1 MILLIDA
8 MHAYKLYFVVFV
20 LTLTL
25 ITSTLYVDDSFEKK
39 GKKKKKSSTG
49 GHPNITD
56 ALYLCSDNLFANHS
70 DVKNQFVIKYPLH
83 WNINTSLPDHIEI
96 FPRNSSLDL
105 LGCINFDVVKD
116 DAIPYVQI
124 IVENMTSSNESLHKV
139 VNDNI
144 LEYNSSEPYIKNVTV
159 DTSSKLGNYSAIE
172 FEYEFKDNGTSMK
185 AMELTSIIDN
195 KTFYFDYVA
204 GQRDYDTIIPQIQEI
219 IRSFEVRND

>member
-1 MILLIDA
+1 VNNHIFFSILVILISLLILCIGSDKFIV
-8 MHAYKLYFVVFV
+8 HADRLVPHYSNANKIFFLYPEFWV
-20 LTLTL
+20 LNKT
-25 ITSTLYVDDSFEKK
+25 VMD
-39 GKKKKKSSTG
+39 
-49 GHPNITD
+49 
-56 ALYLCSDNLFANHS
+56 
-70 DVKNQFVIKYPLH
+70 KNSI
-83 WNINTSLPDHIEI
+83 IEI
-96 FPRNSSLDL
+96 NVPYHFT
-105 LGCINFDVVKD
+105 KD

-159 DTSSKLGNYSAIE
+159 DTNSKLGNYSAIE

-204 GQRDYDTIIPQIQEI
+204 GQRDYETIIPQIQKI
-219 IRSFEVRND
+219 IRSFEVNQ

>member
-1 MILLIDA
+1 MNNYNLTIILLILLSLIVIGIENTKINVHGERLIPFHDYASKIFFLYPEYWVLNKTA
-8 MHAYKLYFVVFV
+8 M
-20 LTLTL
+20 
-25 ITSTLYVDDSFEKK
+25 D
-39 GKKKKKSSTG
+39 
-49 GHPNITD
+49 
-56 ALYLCSDNLFANHS
+56 
-70 DVKNQFVIKYPLH
+70 KNSI
-83 WNINTSLPDHIEI
+83 IEI
-96 FPRNSSLDL
+96 NVPYHFT
-105 LGCINFDVVKD
+105 KD

-159 DTSSKLGNYSAIE
+159 DTNSKLGNYSAIE

-204 GQRDYDTIIPQIQEI
+204 GQRDYETIIPQIQKI
-219 IRSFEVRND
+219 IRSFEVNQ